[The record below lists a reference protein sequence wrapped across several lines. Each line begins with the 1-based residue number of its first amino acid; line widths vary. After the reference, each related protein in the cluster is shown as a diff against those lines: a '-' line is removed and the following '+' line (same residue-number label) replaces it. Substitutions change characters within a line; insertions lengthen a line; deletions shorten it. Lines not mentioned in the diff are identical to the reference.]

1 MIGSKVQLLVAVTR
15 TMRCAIAAK
24 KINPNCTFTNP
35 VCHALER
42 RRLVLL
48 GLH

>member
-1 MIGSKVQLLVAVTR
+1 MIGSKVQLLVAVKQNDA
-15 TMRCAIAAK
+15 MQK

-35 VCHALER
+35 VCHALGR